1 MWSWRSREN
10 IEIYKH
16 FCKMSHLKLVWGSFF
31 DEKTKNNGEEID
43 ETFYQKRNAKNKS
56 KRI

>member
-1 MWSWRSREN
+1 
-10 IEIYKH
+10 
-16 FCKMSHLKLVWGSFF
+16 MSHLKLVWGSFF